1 MTDREDIIN
10 CNRVVGSEK
19 PNTLLRRVLKSYH
32 SECKME
38 FTVEKKNNKKNEKL
52 SGKEVIA

>member
-1 MTDREDIIN
+1 MN

-19 PNTLLRRVLKSYH
+19 PNTLLSRVLKSYH

-38 FTVEKKNNKKNEKL
+38 FTVTKKNNKKNEKL